1 MANLNMKVGLEVD
14 KEIVLILKIL
24 LNNSLITTR
33 RLQEES
39 NYSKRQINY
48 RINKINDMLQVK
60 NVPLI
65 SLRADK
71 EIMISK
77 ATKDAIKEILEK
89 NYSKNTYYFSKEER
103 LLCMYLMLFINQE
116 DLSINHFTHY
126 FKVSR
131 STVNLDFKDL
141 LPELEKKGIKVKNS
155 RINGYYLVGSEMEIR
170 RVLIKSIIETLSSE
184 KSSRVFDIFIEEY
197 ELDSFEEA
205 RKNILKLVEKY
216 EINFVEDRLVEF
228 IYIFIF
234 LKARMYSKRRDIL
247 ENIDI
252 PKVAVMSS
260 MKEYKFAEE
269 LLEIY
274 ERKENIKSHD
284 ITYISAWIL
293 GISVG
298 NHDED
303 TEDREVISEIAN
315 KIMRKFGYLSG
326 VYYISQRKIYKQLY
340 SHFRSAYYRL
350 LFKLPIYNPLCER
363 VKEEYGLVYKLVCN
377 TMDEFC
383 NLFGEEIQEEE
394 IAYLTMHFATFLS
407 NRKEY
412 DAIRKKVAL
421 IVCSNGVGSSAILY
435 SELTNLFPDIHFLH
449 PMEVSELESFA
460 DSVDIIFTTNYKV
473 DGLKINVPIIKVS
486 PVMTAKEKYK
496 ITREVYIQLGEIFF
510 KQPKIDEVMN
520 IIKKYADVT
529 SENMLSNE
537 LSAYFAQIENYKQ
550 VENFVSKEGEG
561 PMLSEITNET
571 LIKLNVKAKDWEEA
585 IRQSAS
591 VLVENNKATED
602 YVDAMVATTKESG
615 PYIVITKHVAL
626 PHARPEAG
634 AKDIAIGIATLETPV
649 KFGNDENDPVKYV
662 FSLSAVDSNSHLRA
676 MSELVELLDKEEFFK
691 VLDNA
696 KKAEEIINYIKENE
710 VQ

>member
-1 MANLNMKVGLEVD
+1 MD
-14 KEIVLILKIL
+14 KEIVLILEIL
-24 LNNSLITTR
+24 LNSSLITTT

-48 RINKINDMLQVK
+48 RINKINDMLK
-60 NVPLI
+60 EKKVPLI
-65 SLRADK
+65 SLRSDK

-77 ATKDAIKEILEK
+77 KTKDVIKEILEK

-116 DLSINHFTHY
+116 DLSINHFTDSL
-126 FKVSR
+126 KVSR

-170 RVLIKSIIETLSSE
+170 RVLIKNIIETLSSE

-205 RKNILKLVEKY
+205 RKNILKLVKKY
-216 EINFVEDRLVEF
+216 EITFVEDRLVEF

-234 LKARMYSKRRDIL
+234 IKARMYSKRRDVL

-252 PKVAVMSS
+252 PKVAVMTS

-274 ERKENIKSHD
+274 ESKDIIKSHD

-298 NHDED
+298 NDDED
-303 TEDREVISEIAN
+303 TEDRAVISEIVN
-315 KIMRKFGYLSG
+315 KIMTKFGYLSG
-326 VYYISQRKIYKQLY
+326 VYYISQKKIYKQLY

-350 LFKLPIYNPLCER
+350 LFKLPIYNPLCKR
-363 VKEEYGLVYKLVCN
+363 VKEEYGLVYRIVSN
-377 TMDEFC
+377 TMSEFC
-383 NLFGEEIQEEE
+383 SLFGEEIQEEE
-394 IAYLTMHFATFLS
+394 LAYLTMHFAMIFS

-412 DAIRKKVAL
+412 DALRKKVGL
-421 IVCSNGVGSSAILY
+421 IVCSNGVGSSAILH
-435 SELTNLFPDIHFLH
+435 SELTNLFPDIHFLP
-449 PMEVSELESFA
+449 PMESSALESVA
-460 DSVDIIFTTNYKV
+460 DSVDIIFTTNYKAE
-473 DGLKINVPIIKVS
+473 GLKIDVPILKVS

-496 ITREVYIQLGEIFF
+496 ITREVYIQLGDIFF

-550 VENFVSKEGEG
+550 VESFAFKEGEG

-571 LIKLNVKAKDWEEA
+571 LIKLNVKAKNWEDA

-591 VLVENNKATED
+591 VLVENNKVTEA

-634 AKDIAIGIATLETPV
+634 AKDIAIGIATLETPIV
-649 KFGNDENDPVKYV
+649 FGNDENDPVKYV
-662 FSLSAVDSNSHLRA
+662 FCLSAVDSNSHLRA
-676 MSELVELLDKEEFFK
+676 MSELVELLEQEEFFRT
-691 VLDNA
+691 LDNA
-696 KKAEEIINYIKENE
+696 KNAEEIINFIKENE
-710 VQ
+710 V